1 MLTEF
6 SDAKREVG
14 ANDYRGEDYRG
25 EDEFAHA
32 HAHAVRKT
40 ALSLMKELT
49 RSGGRMGCGFEGGDV
64 GTVASHGSRF
74 VGGLARD
81 PASSDWRLPS

>member
-14 ANDYRGEDYRG
+14 TNDYRGEH
-25 EDEFAHA
+25 EFAHI
-32 HAHAVRKT
+32 HAVRKT

-49 RSGGRMGCGFEGGDV
+49 RSGGRTGCGFEGGDV

-74 VGGLARD
+74 MGGLVRD
-81 PASSDWRLPS
+81 PASSDW